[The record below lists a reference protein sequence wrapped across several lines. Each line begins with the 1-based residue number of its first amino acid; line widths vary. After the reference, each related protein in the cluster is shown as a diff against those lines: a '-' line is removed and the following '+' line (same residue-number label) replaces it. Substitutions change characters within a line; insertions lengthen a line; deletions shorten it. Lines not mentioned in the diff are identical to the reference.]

1 MKKLL
6 MKCGP
11 MLASLALVFT
21 TMAENSFCLL
31 YAYQPELPEEAKKLS
46 KLKSNCIL
54 REPSASFAE
63 LNGRGAE
70 LNGR

>member
-46 KLKSNCIL
+46 KLKSNAYCVSHRPVL
-54 REPSASFAE
+54 RS
-63 LNGRGAE
+63 
-70 LNGR
+70 

>member
-46 KLKSNCIL
+46 KLKSNV
-54 REPSASFAE
+54 
-63 LNGRGAE
+63 
-70 LNGR
+70 